1 MVEKTN
7 KIPLKD
13 TDFEEDTEEL
23 RRLQHERDLAAKKR
37 GSIALKK
44 EKIKRDRTVLMKDL
58 ANIHKHDQLKNAYT
72 RKKDGHLSEDRL
84 KQKQKVRQRKIEA
97 AFEEVYVHHNPLI
110 TLEPVNE
117 DDKIRKNDLPS
128 LKRSVNVAEWELPTT
143 NVSSNEGTETL
154 KNLLERVAVQRE
166 LLQKEISTLGPN
178 ESAKTIYRNFAND
191 KENDKSSSNQLSK
204 SSKSKVVGKTTS
216 SRGTTRS
223 RGGAG
228 TISSSNKT
236 SGAGTILSS
245 NKISRRGVEV
255 LVNDNDQVKNLTSDK
270 SEIVIP
276 GGTNS
281 NPNAIQIIIKVDKVT
296 PRQTPRIEEQ
306 PKPEKKPSMVST
318 ATSPDP
324 SYFEKQVELKETSTS
339 TSYLSPP
346 SIFTQ
351 NPDAPQEVPQSRFL
365 QEVGTDP
372 KLIYEVLQP
381 RFNQEGVSLPRY
393 QEGVQ
398 LPRFQEV
405 GPRFQDISS
414 IQLKLN
420 PPQESVPKKLMKN
433 TLLSRR
439 PAVIDRPIS
448 PPELSHQTK
457 QTIDKLLTMSRHSI
471 DNLEVSS
478 SYIGTP
484 DLELFQTSRN
494 LALMSAEDEVLN
506 ELFKL
511 SNESDFSSQVLSISG
526 SQNSHTDINELPL
539 SQQHIPLKEGYTALA
554 EFCNQRIDKLT
565 EMIQQVRQD
574 TQKLYMPTTV
584 QSIDDATAQ
593 SSYLILPPVQDSST
607 SICSQLETSNVSTI
621 LKSIIQEPSQKPFRD
636 VLHIEEVQSNVP
648 LESQQLL
655 NSGLTFPPRS
665 DSTVQQTNLHL
676 TDWNGGEPAQST
688 DPSSSQH
695 SSDSKNVMKSSLS
708 SFSSITSS
716 INSKA
721 ATPMKRADFA
731 GVHDKELSTIL
742 EESKIDNMTKEMQSL
757 RVGHHPVNVVFERN
771 PQSNVSIAETP
782 SAPAIIDKSNKSNS
796 ELNDTRDDTIDQMV
810 KYLLPDYLSNSS
822 SKADSGNFVSLT
834 SNSSSSESLDEAL
847 KKLGLGWAVTTL
859 KKTQQTLQL
868 SSSSSSSS
876 VITKIS
882 LKELLKQQHKNKF
895 KASSTSLND
904 TAILA
909 EIQKMIDNIPP
920 LSLSQFNSENSS
932 DKEESRTDKK
942 HGRTSTPVCQ
952 KNSNLSEMNH
962 SEDISVIYKPSE
974 SDSNIQLSVPNISLD
989 ISKTLQR
996 FYSQSSKSSSS

>member
-1 MVEKTN
+1 
-7 KIPLKD
+7 
-13 TDFEEDTEEL
+13 
-23 RRLQHERDLAAKKR
+23 
-37 GSIALKK
+37 
-44 EKIKRDRTVLMKDL
+44 MKDL

-117 DDKIRKNDLPS
+117 DDKIRKNDLP
-128 LKRSVNVAEWELPTT
+128 KRSVNVAEWELPTT

-154 KNLLERVAVQRE
+154 KNLLERVAMQRE

-178 ESAKTIYRNFAND
+178 ESAKTIYRNFD

-204 SSKSKVVGKTTS
+204 SSKSKVGGKTTS

-228 TISSSNKT
+228 TTLSSNKT

-255 LVNDNDQVKNLTSDK
+255 LVQDNDQVKNLTTDK

-276 GGTNS
+276 GGTNM

-296 PRQTPRIEEQ
+296 PRQTPRIEEL

-351 NPDAPQEVPQSRFL
+351 NPDAPQEVPQPRYL

-393 QEGVQ
+393 QEDVQ
-398 LPRFQEV
+398 HVQHPRYREG
-405 GPRFQDISS
+405 GPRVQDISS

-420 PPQESVPKKLMKN
+420 PPQETVPKKLMKN

-457 QTIDKLLTMSRHSI
+457 QTIDKLLAMSRHSI

-511 SNESDFSSQVLSISG
+511 SNESEFSSQVLSISG
-526 SQNSHTDINELPL
+526 SQNSHPDINELPL

-655 NSGLTFPPRS
+655 NSGLNFPPRS
-665 DSTVQQTNLHL
+665 DSTVQQTNLQL
-676 TDWNGGEPAQST
+676 NDWNGGEPAQST

-716 INSKA
+716 INSKSG
-721 ATPMKRADFA
+721 TPMKRSDFA
-731 GVHDKELSTIL
+731 GVQDKELSTIL
-742 EESKIDNMTKEMQSL
+742 EESKIDNMTREMQSL
-757 RVGHHPVNVVFERN
+757 RVDHHPVNVVFERN

-834 SNSSSSESLDEAL
+834 SNSSSSSESLDEAL
-847 KKLGLGWAVTTL
+847 KKLGLGWAVTTMR
-859 KKTQQTLQL
+859 KTQQTLQL

-920 LSLSQFNSENSS
+920 LSLSQFMSSSSE
-932 DKEESRTDKK
+932 KEESKTDKK